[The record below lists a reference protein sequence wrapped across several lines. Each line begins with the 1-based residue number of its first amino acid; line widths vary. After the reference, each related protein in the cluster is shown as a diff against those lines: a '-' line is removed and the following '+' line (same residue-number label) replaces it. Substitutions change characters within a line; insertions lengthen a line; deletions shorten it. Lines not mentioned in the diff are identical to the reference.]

1 MFIIPSFWYNI
12 SMPYSQFVIVALI
25 CALET
30 YFFNQAMMH
39 GNYLLAFF
47 WGLMLL
53 RNLRRVQLVSRF
65 TKRLIDQITKKK
77 D

>member
-1 MFIIPSFWYNI
+1 
-12 SMPYSQFVIVALI
+12 MPYSQFFVVALI

-30 YFFNQAMMH
+30 YFFNQAMMT
-39 GNYLLAFF
+39 GNYLLALF

-65 TKRLIDQITKKK
+65 TKRVIDQITKKK

>member
-1 MFIIPSFWYNI
+1 
-12 SMPYSQFVIVALI
+12 MPYSQFFVVALI

-30 YFFNQAMMH
+30 YFFNQAVMT
-39 GNYLLAFF
+39 GNYLLALF

-53 RNLRRVQLVSRF
+53 RNLRRVQLVSRL
-65 TKRLIDQITKKK
+65 TKRVMDQITKKK

>member
-1 MFIIPSFWYNI
+1 
-12 SMPYSQFVIVALI
+12 MPYSQFVIVALI
-25 CALET
+25 FALET

>member
-1 MFIIPSFWYNI
+1 
-12 SMPYSQFVIVALI
+12 MPYSQFFVVALI

-30 YFFNQAMMH
+30 YFFNQAMMT

-53 RNLRRVQLVSRF
+53 RNLRHVQLVSRF
-65 TKRLIDQITKKK
+65 TKRVMDQITKKK

>member
-1 MFIIPSFWYNI
+1 MISFCYNI
-12 SMPYSQFVIVALI
+12 SMPYSQFFVVALI

-30 YFFNQAMMH
+30 YFFNQAMMT

-65 TKRLIDQITKKK
+65 TKRVMDQITKKK

>member
-1 MFIIPSFWYNI
+1 
-12 SMPYSQFVIVALI
+12 MPYSQFFVVALI

-30 YFFNQAMMH
+30 YFLNQAMMT
-39 GNYLLAFF
+39 GNYLLALFL
-47 WGLMLL
+47 GLMLL

-65 TKRLIDQITKKK
+65 TKRVMDQITKKK